1 MDMSTEQDSIKQNI
15 IDWCREDKIQCVD
28 KSSKDSQ
35 FTWLLT
41 IGKIILYKQ
50 PHLQDRLYF
59 QFQIKLAEIHRKLVN
74 QTWNIHQRNSM
85 MYHLKKLGVQYDINL
100 DFKFNGDEIEGIS
113 LHKIHFNS
121 TISKSEFLEKF
132 LRVQAIRNV
141 ILDQLNIE
149 FGIALN
155 RDHTNQDSSNV
166 DTGR

>member
-28 KSSKDSQ
+28 KSSEDSQ
-35 FTWLLT
+35 FTWLLS

-74 QTWNIHQRNSM
+74 QTWNINQRNSM

-100 DFKFNGDEIEGIS
+100 DFINNKLKRF
-113 LHKIHFNS
+113 
-121 TISKSEFLEKF
+121 
-132 LRVQAIRNV
+132 
-141 ILDQLNIE
+141 IL
-149 FGIALN
+149 
-155 RDHTNQDSSNV
+155 
-166 DTGR
+166 